1 MADDFF
7 NADELVGAD
16 GESEI
21 GLTIFTEIFDDHVDA
36 EAGLTEVVEE
46 GGDGLR
52 VIGQVIDGD
61 ARLESVE
68 GDASDGC
75 VLKGFVDSFHESAG
89 LVIK

>member
-21 GLTIFTEIFDDHVDA
+21 GLTIFAEIFDDHVDA
-36 EAGLTEVVEE
+36 EAGLAEVIKEC
-46 GGDGLR
+46 GDGLR
-52 VIGQVIDGD
+52 VVGQVINGD
-61 ARLESVE
+61 ASLQSVE

-75 VLKGFVDSFHESAG
+75 VFKGFVDSFHESAG